1 MKMEVMFCSTM
12 LVTIYKTTQY
22 HNTEHVQIFTV
33 MKTLT
38 LVGQERLSHPAPLLS
53 CFIGGEEFVCCHH

>member
-22 HNTEHVQIFTV
+22 YNTEHSPDFHCHENINSCGTGE
-33 MKTLT
+33 T
-38 LVGQERLSHPAPLLS
+38 APLLS